1 MTSSKRG
8 FTVGIATFVLTTLAW
23 LLLQNLSLGDKQ
35 IDERIEVGYAA
46 SDPQFERVM
55 GAVLGPT
62 LVGGNH
68 VQALQNGDEIFP
80 AMLGAIRSAQRTITF
95 ETYIYWSGTI
105 GKEFAQALAER
116 ARAGVSVHVMLDWW
130 GSGLEATNL
139 DAMRAAGIALQR
151 YNPPRLTTLGRMNN
165 RTHRKL
171 LVVDGRTGFIGGVGI
186 ADAWRGQAQGPQ
198 HWRDMHYRVE
208 GPVVAQLQA
217 AFLDNWVALTGHLLH
232 GQKYLPPLDV
242 VGTQAAQA
250 FTSASGGGAESMQ
263 LMMLMSIAAAR
274 STLALSMA
282 YFVPDNVA
290 VNSLVAAARRGVRVQ
305 MIVPGAYADSEL
317 VRRASRFEWGPLLRA
332 GIEIYKYQPTMYHCK
347 VRRGAARDFRCRP
360 APVAPRDAGRMG
372 GPELDRQIARRTCRN
387 VEFAAVRRATWSG
400 ALVSTRLQTP
410 MHLTHRAGWNP
421 RFKSAL

>member
-1 MTSSKRG
+1 MTFSKPG
-8 FTVGIATFVLTTLAW
+8 FTICIATFVLTTLAW

-35 IDERIEVGYAA
+35 IDQSIEVSYAT

-62 LVGGNH
+62 IVGGNH

-80 AMLGAIRSAQRTITF
+80 AMLDAIRSAQHSITF

-116 ARAGVSVHVMLDWW
+116 ARAGVRVHVMLDWW
-130 GSGLEATNL
+130 GSELETSNL

-151 YNPPRLTTLGRMNN
+151 YNPLRLTTLGRMNN

-186 ADAWRGQAQGPQ
+186 ADAWRGQAQDPQ

-217 AFLDNWVALTGHLLH
+217 AFLDNWVTLTGRLLH
-232 GQKYLPPLDV
+232 GQEYLPPLEA
-242 VGTQAAQA
+242 VGTQGAQA
-250 FTSASGGGAESMQ
+250 FTSSSGGGAESMQ

-290 VNSLVAAARRGVRVQ
+290 VNALVAAARRGVRVQ
-305 MIVPGAYADSEL
+305 MIVPGEYTDSEI

-332 GIEIYKYQPTMYHCK
+332 GIEIYEYQPTMYHCK
-347 VRRGAARDFRCRP
+347 VMIVDDLWTSVGSTNFDSRSFSVNDEANLN
-360 APVAPRDAGRMG
+360 VLDAS
-372 GPELDRQIARRTCRN
+372 
-387 VEFAAVRRATWSG
+387 FAAEQRTTFDADLRLSRRVTLDEWEGRGWIDKSLD
-400 ALVSTRLQTP
+400 AL
-410 MHLTHRAGWNP
+410 AGTL
-421 RFKSAL
+421 SSQL